1 MSTELEAARVA
12 NLAYHDRPE
21 LSSTQVAKFMDDP
34 IAFYEI
40 HVTGERS
47 ESPTD
52 AMKFGTSVHEMIELG
67 GPDKMPIAVIPREVL
82 NKDGHKRGKAWTQ
95 WKAEQPDDALLYK
108 EGEDIPWNKIWSN
121 LVANDKCVPWLV
133 ADRKEE
139 EFYWQ
144 DSASGLQCR
153 AKLDVIDVSAI
164 VDWKTT
170 CSVDPRGFQSAC
182 HSMHYAERLSFYRR
196 GYEQKYGERPPCV
209 AVAIENSGSY
219 RVQPYEISE
228 SWLSKADDNLS
239 RVLDQIANFDIQ
251 SERNQPIIELSEPK
265 YARFDD
271 EFQLDRV

>member
-1 MSTELEAARVA
+1 MRTLSEAKKSNDEYHAR
-12 NLAYHDRPE
+12 DE
-21 LSSTQVAKFMDDP
+21 LSSTQVATFLDDP
-34 IAFYEI
+34 IAFHELFI
-40 HVTGERS
+40 AKTRKREA
-47 ESPTD
+47 PTD

-67 GPDKMPIAVIPREVL
+67 GPDKMPIVVIPHEVL

-108 EGEDIPWNKIWSN
+108 EGEAIPWYKIWSN
-121 LVANDKCVPWLV
+121 LVANEKCIKWLV

-139 EFYWQ
+139 ELFWQ
-144 DSASGLQCR
+144 DSASGLHCR

-164 VDWKTT
+164 IDWKTT
-170 CSVDPRGFQSAC
+170 RSVDPRGFQSAC

-196 GYEQKYGERPPCV
+196 GYEQKYGQRPPCV

-228 SWLSKADDNLS
+228 SWLSKADENLS

-251 SERNQPIIELSEPK
+251 SERNRPIIELSEPK

-271 EFQLDRV
+271 EFQLD